1 MKIIAVGD
9 IHMAPEYLDKIPG
22 IRDADLVLL
31 NGDLT
36 NYGGLSE
43 ARGILNHCMELNPK
57 TLAHF
62 GNLDK
67 PEVNTYLEELGINL
81 HGQARLIDNRVC
93 IVGVGG
99 SNVTPFLTP
108 SEFSEEDIRKTAE
121 SAYLQGQE
129 FVRLAEPLHKRKIPI
144 LFVSHTPPY
153 NTRLDIIRSG
163 KHVGS
168 KAIYSVIEKYQPE
181 LAVVGHIHEAKGEDT
196 IINSPIINPGMLR
209 DGGWVTIEVI
219 NSQLYTH
226 LQ

>member
-22 IRDADLVLL
+22 IRNADLVLL

-36 NYGGLSE
+36 NYGGVRE
-43 ARGILNHCMELNPK
+43 VREVLNHCISLNPRV
-57 TLAHF
+57 LAHF

-67 PEVNTYLEELGINL
+67 PEVNVYLEELGINI
-81 HGQARLIDNRVC
+81 HGQARLIDNTIC

-99 SNVTPFLTP
+99 SNITPFITP
-108 SEFSEEDIRKTAE
+108 SEFSEDEIQTTAE
-121 SAYLQGQE
+121 NAYQQGQD

-144 LFVSHTPPY
+144 LFVSHSPPH
-153 NTRLDIIRSG
+153 NTRLDTIRSG

-168 KAIYSVIEKYQPE
+168 TAIRAVIEKYQPT
-181 LAVVGHIHEAKGEDT
+181 LTIVGHIHEAKGEDT

-209 DGGWVTIEVI
+209 DGGWVTIEVV
-219 NSQLYTH
+219 NSQLNTH